1 MKHPAAKL
9 VLLALAS
16 LVLASMGAAG
26 LTAQQLNPP
35 PSPTRLHATLHP
47 GAAVRLQPSLLL
59 GNKTLLE
66 GGEKLQAPRLL
77 VEEVTLNP
85 SLETT
90 SPLRPARSKTLL
102 HVYVDGY
109 WVKAHEEETQGAPR
123 PLRVDL
129 QALHSLAAR
138 AAREAGLPEPRET
151 IVKATIETT
160 LETPGSQRLRL
171 HAEALI
177 EADKTTITITQK
189 PGEATAEEPQQTTPR
204 TPAWLPRGA
213 AALAALAAGSTG
225 LIAAAAATA
234 SRKKAPIPRDKTVP
248 ATIAPDAATALIHD
262 PKALVDIAHRAGAPI
277 LLDEEK
283 KLACTPLPGHMLCT
297 NLETA
302 GNPSREAGE
311 KGGA

>member
-1 MKHPAAKL
+1 MLAAI
-9 VLLALAS
+9 
-16 LVLASMGAAG
+16 GAAG
-26 LTAQQLNPP
+26 LAIQQLNPP
-35 PSPTRLHATLHP
+35 PSPAKLHAALEP
-47 GAAVRLQPSLLL
+47 GAVMKLRPSLLL
-59 GNKTLLE
+59 GNKTILE
-66 GGEKLQAPRLL
+66 GDGKLQAPRLL
-77 VEEVTLNP
+77 VREVGLSPRLEAP
-85 SLETT
+85 SI
-90 SPLRPARSKTLL
+90 LRPVESRVTL

-171 HAEALI
+171 RAEALI

-189 PGEATAEEPQQTTPR
+189 PGEATAEEPQQPTPR

-234 SRKKAPIPRDKTVP
+234 SRKKEPIPRDKTVP

-302 GNPSREAGE
+302 GNPSRGAGE